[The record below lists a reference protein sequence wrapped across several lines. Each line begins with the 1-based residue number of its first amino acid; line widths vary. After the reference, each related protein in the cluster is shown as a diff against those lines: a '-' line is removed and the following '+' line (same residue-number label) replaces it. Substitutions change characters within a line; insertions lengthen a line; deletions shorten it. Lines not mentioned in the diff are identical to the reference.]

1 MILFKLSKKKHHNNK
16 MSLEINVKN
25 ILNDF
30 NIVSS
35 DDFLKILGQIM
46 LEFKSNLTVDYLKG
60 KIKKIMDLT
69 TESEKKK
76 QCKLLLPYFDWY
88 LQGL

>member
-1 MILFKLSKKKHHNNK
+1 
-16 MSLEINVKN
+16 MSLEIKIKN
-25 ILNDF
+25 ISNDF
-30 NIVSS
+30 DSILSS
-35 DDFLKILGQIM
+35 EFLEILDQIM
-46 LEFKSNLTVDYLKG
+46 LEFKSNLTVEYLKG
-60 KIKKIMDLT
+60 KIKKIVDLP

>member
-1 MILFKLSKKKHHNNK
+1 
-16 MSLEINVKN
+16 MSLEIKIKN
-25 ILNDF
+25 ILNNFDSTL
-30 NIVSS
+30 SS
-35 DDFLKILGQIM
+35 EFLEILDQIM
-46 LEFKSNLTVDYLKG
+46 LEFKSNLTVEYLKG
-60 KIKKIMDLT
+60 KIQKIMDLP

>member
-1 MILFKLSKKKHHNNK
+1 L
-16 MSLEINVKN
+16 SLEINVKN
-25 ILNDF
+25 ILNNFD
-30 NIVSS
+30 IVSS
-35 DDFLKILGQIM
+35 DEFLEILDQIM
-46 LEFKSNLTVDYLKG
+46 LEFKSNLTVVYLKG

>member
-1 MILFKLSKKKHHNNK
+1 
-16 MSLEINVKN
+16 MSLEFKIKS

-30 NIVSS
+30 DTVSS
-35 DDFLKILGQIM
+35 DEFLEILDQIM
-46 LEFKSNLTVDYLKG
+46 LEFTSNLTVDYLKG

-69 TESEKKK
+69 TEFEKKK

>member
-1 MILFKLSKKKHHNNK
+1 
-16 MSLEINVKN
+16 MSLEFKIKS
-25 ILNDF
+25 ILNNFDT
-30 NIVSS
+30 VSS
-35 DDFLKILGQIM
+35 DEFLEILDQIM

-76 QCKLLLPYFDWY
+76 QCKLLLPYFNWY

>member
-1 MILFKLSKKKHHNNK
+1 ML
-16 MSLEINVKN
+16 LEIKIKN
-25 ILNDF
+25 ILNNFDSTL
-30 NIVSS
+30 SS
-35 DDFLKILGQIM
+35 EFLEILNQIM
-46 LEFKSNLTVDYLKG
+46 LEFKSNLTVEYLKG
-60 KIKKIMDLT
+60 KIQKIMDLP